1 MNDFEEDE
9 DLPPMP
15 KGKKLPPKPA
25 KPGKKPAFDD
35 DEEPEEGMND
45 FEEDEDLPPMPKGK
59 KPGKKPALDLSG
71 SEDEAPA
78 KPSRRTRRR

>member
-1 MNDFEEDE
+1 
-9 DLPPMP
+9 
-15 KGKKLPPKPA
+15 
-25 KPGKKPAFDD
+25 
-35 DEEPEEGMND
+35 MND